1 MRNSLPRSA
10 LLCLLPAPI
19 TAGCVLP
26 PGPGSSTP
34 PGAQVAEAGV
44 RALAYGRSAGEI
56 LENPQLRDQVCA
68 LTRGSDGNPY
78 PRSAP

>member
-19 TAGCVLP
+19 AAGCVVP

-34 PGAQVAEAGV
+34 PEAQVVEADA
-44 RALAYGRSAGEI
+44 RAPAYGDSAGEI
-56 LENPQLRDQVCA
+56 LDNPQLRDKVHA
-68 LTRGSDGNPY
+68 LPRVSDGNPY
-78 PRSAP
+78 PRPAP